1 VKIASLDS
9 SKVIDS
15 VVNLESVKAYLDD
28 ILVIDCH
35 AHIGPHSRYFVPE
48 DDIDHIIE
56 AMDSVGVDQVA
67 INALAALEGDFEA
80 GNDMTAEAVRK
91 YPDRVI
97 GHCCINPN
105 YPDKV
110 AAETVRCFEEL
121 GMRMLKF
128 HAAWHQTPP
137 EHENYRP
144 AVEYCAARK
153 IPLLT
158 HLTDYVKG
166 LPGYVAL
173 AREYPRMPVIVA
185 HATAPN
191 AIDAIVENCAHVEN
205 MYFDTTGYPKWYAS
219 VERLVN
225 GCGED
230 RVLFGSDIAWLN
242 LAHEIGTIIFADIS
256 DTAKEKLLGLNF
268 QAIMQESDAQ

>member
-1 VKIASLDS
+1 MATLDFG
-9 SKVIDS
+9 KVMEA
-15 VVNLESVKAYLDD
+15 VANLETIKPYLDG

-48 DDIDHIIE
+48 DGIDHIIE
-56 AMDSVGVDQVA
+56 AMDSIGVDMVG
-67 INALAALEGDFEA
+67 INALAALEGDFA
-80 GNDMTAEAVRK
+80 SGNDITAEAVRR

-105 YPDKV
+105 YPEDV
-110 AAETVRCFEEL
+110 EGETVRCFEQL

-128 HAAWHQTPP
+128 HSGWHGIPP
-137 EHENYRP
+137 EHPSYRP
-144 AVEYCAARK
+144 AVEYCAARR
-153 IPLLT
+153 IPLIT
-158 HLTDYVKG
+158 HLTDYVQG
-166 LPGYVAL
+166 LPGYVSL
-173 AREYPRMPVIVA
+173 AREYPDMPVIIA

-191 AIDAIVENCAHVEN
+191 AIDAIVENCAGVEN

-242 LAHEIGTIIFADIS
+242 LAHEIGAVIFANVS
-256 DTAKEKLLGLNF
+256 DTAKEKVLGRNF
-268 QAIMQESDAQ
+268 QAILQEIDL